1 MSPVELLCGIINHYL
16 VLHGNIL
23 CGNSPCNRKPSLVR
37 SLIPVRYGKKKCLYH
52 LGFNSK
58 SIDQNYL
65 NLSYLESVDLN
76 EEFFVHLSP
85 IKGNLSIDID
95 CTKKSIST
103 FDLCLVYFS
112 PPKRVTC
119 PTIKNLTI
127 HN

>member
-1 MSPVELLCGIINHYL
+1 MRY
-16 VLHGNIL
+16 
-23 CGNSPCNRKPSLVR
+23 
-37 SLIPVRYGKKKCLYH
+37 LIPVRYRKKKCLYH

-58 SIDQNYL
+58 SIDQNDL

-76 EEFFVHLSP
+76 KEFFVHLSP

-103 FDLCLVYFS
+103 FDLCLVCFS